1 MAYADDITNLGADHL
16 WFRDNADLYTDIIG
30 TANGTNS
37 GTALV
42 TTPLLC
48 EDTDRSM
55 EVNTRTADRVT
66 LPTAT
71 TINNANQARKAVC
84 GWFRVSDV
92 ELPHCRIYGEGNA
105 ATNFQFI
112 LFSGNSVMVEVRDT
126 TTQVQVYS
134 DIALEADRA
143 YHLCAI
149 FEGSGY
155 ADEVRFYIDGV
166 EQTAGD
172 PTSRAPGQANLA
184 LRGVGEFGDPIGTVG
199 LNGVAL
205 VMPSPGDNVAANQI
219 IQGYYA
225 MWAAWG
231 DEADAQLTDTEVRE
245 TLFERGALAVETI
258 ATGTESA
265 MQTALDTAVANST
278 LPNET
283 LSIEV
288 EAVSGGGDF
297 TLNLDDVIFDDLT
310 SIHVRYNGTVDTLTL
325 VNQGTSNAT
334 AAKCAAPFG
343 GSIEVLAEQTLTVTC
358 KDASDL
364 SNIENARVYIEA
376 DTGGPLAAGTVIF
389 NKLLTNASGVASATF
404 NFESNQP
411 VVGRARKGS
420 SPYYKTAD
428 IAGTITANGFDV
440 TALMEP
446 DA

>member
-105 ATNFQFI
+105 TTNFQFI

-134 DIALEADRA
+134 DIALAADRA

-166 EQTAGD
+166 EQTTGD

-184 LRGVGEFGDPIGTVG
+184 LRGVGEFGDPAGTVG

-219 IQGYYA
+219 IEGYYA

-231 DEADAQLTDTEVRE
+231 DEADAVLTDTEVRE

-278 LPNET
+278 LSNET

-288 EAVSGGGDF
+288 AAVSGGGDF

-310 SIHVRYNGTVDTLTL
+310 SIHVRYNGTADTLTI

-334 AAKCAAPFG
+334 ATKLSAPFG
-343 GSIEVLAEQTLTVTC
+343 GTIELRNEVTVKVTC
-358 KDASDL
+358 KDATDL
-364 SNIENARVYIEA
+364 SNIQSARVLLEA
-376 DTGGPLAAGTVIF
+376 DTGGPLAAGTNI
-389 NKLLTNASGVASATF
+389 LSGTTNASGVIEDTAF
-404 NFESNQP
+404 QWESTQP
-411 VVGRARKGS
+411 VVGKARKGS
-420 SPYYKTAD
+420 NPEYQEATIS
-428 IAGTITANGFDV
+428 GTITDSGLDLTV
-440 TALMEP
+440 LMVP
-446 DA
+446 DS